1 MSELNT
7 SAAIEQTC
15 GPWLTRSDKT
25 PIGARG
31 TYAMS
36 VVVKALEPD
45 VAQVLQDCAEEL
57 AFAIGEASPDEAGVP
72 ALFDDVEI
80 LVDAFR
86 AGQDYRCEHERW
98 LDEEDALRPQASRP
112 AARPAA
118 RRIGVEAVH
127 QNSLRDVRDAE
138 PGVSR
143 SDRSYIGADGE
154 PTDFLMSLIVN
165 AEDAAAHGCGQ
176 SDVLYENRVQ
186 GYYAGILHCAA
197 EAERAKTEAVLR
209 KHGFDPDFAPYE
221 AGPGECSLTGIDFDH
236 CPCGQHP

>member
-1 MSELNT
+1 MSELDT

-57 AFAIGEASPDEAGVP
+57 AFAIGEASVGGADVP
-72 ALFDDVEI
+72 SLFDDVEI
-80 LVDAFR
+80 LANAFR
-86 AGQDYRCEHERW
+86 AGQEYRCEHERW
-98 LDEEDALRPQASRP
+98 QVEEDALRTHSSRP
-112 AARPAA
+112 AAGPAP
-118 RRIGVEAVH
+118 RRIDVEAVH
-127 QNSLRDVRDAE
+127 QISLRDVRDDE

-143 SDRSYIGADGE
+143 SDRSYIGVDGD
-154 PTDFLMSLIVN
+154 PTDFFSSLIVN
-165 AEDAAAHGCGQ
+165 AEDAAGHGCGQ
-176 SDVLYENRVQ
+176 SDVLYEKRVQ
-186 GYYAGILHCAA
+186 GYYADILHAAA

-209 KHGFDPDFAPYE
+209 ARGFDPDFSPYE
-221 AGPGECSLTGIDFDH
+221 AGVGECSLTGIDFDH